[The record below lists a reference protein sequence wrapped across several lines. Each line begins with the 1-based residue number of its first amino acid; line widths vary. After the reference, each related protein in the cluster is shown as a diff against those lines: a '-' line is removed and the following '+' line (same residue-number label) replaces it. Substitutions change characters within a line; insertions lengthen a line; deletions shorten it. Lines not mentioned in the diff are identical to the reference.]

1 MKKNA
6 ILLFSLLMG
15 GFSIAQSEQNVEV
28 VQGNYLGL
36 SEELRNLP
44 QSTDEDMVY
53 ENDEGEGLHE
63 RRKKPEAVDP
73 TALPVK
79 YDPVRQSYQDKSY
92 EIQLGVN
99 VQGMGGSFPPDPTG
113 AVSEDYYVQAVNTAW
128 KVFNKDGTNAS
139 GPSGLNTLWP
149 GSTNSGDPIVMY
161 DRQVQRFVITQFQ
174 TGSNEILFAVSETA
188 DPLGSYHLYEFSFPS
203 FPDYPKYSIWS
214 DGYYMTSNTYTQNV
228 VAFEREKMIAGDPT
242 ASMISM
248 NLPNFETH
256 YGFRSVLPA
265 DADGDLPPYGTPI
278 SLFTFQDDSWSSS
291 VTEDHILIMKMSVD
305 WDNPNSSSIA
315 IDQELPTAAFNSVF
329 TTSWN
334 DIVQKGTSQ
343 RLDAIS
349 SIFNYRAQYLRWP
362 THNSVMLCNVVDVDG
377 SNTAGIRWYELRQDV
392 DSLDWE
398 IYQQSTFAPDDGRS
412 RFIGSIAMDYNG
424 HIGLAYSFSG
434 PNDYPGL
441 ACTGRLSWDAPGD
454 MSQPET
460 VAQEGLYF
468 QSGGNRYG
476 DYSHMSLDPDGS
488 TFWYTGEYIGN
499 GGARRT
505 KIFSF
510 NLEKQVGV
518 NQELADGESPILNA
532 IQDQSQLTVDID
544 NFPSTNEMYV
554 ELFSLDGR
562 RVAKKVIAAPEGK
575 LSTTFDISSLR
586 NQNAVYIVRA
596 GKDNFMRVKKVAIIK

>member
-1 MKKNA
+1 MKKITLL
-6 ILLFSLLMG
+6 ILTLLAGGSL
-15 GFSIAQSEQNVEV
+15 IAQSEQQNIEIR
-28 VQGNYLGL
+28 QGNYLGL
-36 SEELRNLP
+36 SEEVRNLP
-44 QSTDEDMVY
+44 QTPDEEMVY
-53 ENDEGEGLHE
+53 ENDEGENLHE

-79 YDPVRQSYQDKSY
+79 YDPVRQTEQQKGGQ
-92 EIQLGVN
+92 INLGVN
-99 VQGMGGSFPPDPTG
+99 VNGMGGAFPPDPSG
-113 AVSEDYYVQAVNTAW
+113 AVNEDYYVQAVNTAY
-128 KVFNKDGTNAS
+128 KVFNKDGSNAS
-139 GPSGLNTLWP
+139 APSGLNTLWP
-149 GSTNSGDPIVMY
+149 GSSNSGDPIVMY
-161 DRQVQRFVITQFQ
+161 DQQAQRFVITQFQ
-174 TGSNEILFAVSETA
+174 TGSNEILLAVSETS
-188 DPLGSYHLYEFSFPS
+188 DPLGAYYLYEFSFPS
-203 FPDYPKYSIWS
+203 FPDYPKYSVWS
-214 DGYYMTSNTYTQNV
+214 DGYYMTSNTFTENV
-228 VAFEREKMIAGDPT
+228 VSFEREKMLVGDPT

-248 NLPNFETH
+248 NLPSFATH

-278 SLFTFQDDSWSSS
+278 SLFTFQDDAWSGG

-305 WDNPNSSSIA
+305 WANPNSSSIT

-329 TTSWN
+329 TTTWN
-334 DIVQKGTSQ
+334 DIAQQGTSQ

-398 IYQQSTFAPDDGRS
+398 VYQQSTFAPNDGRS

-424 HIGLAYSFSG
+424 HIGLAYSISG

-441 ACTGRLSWDAPGD
+441 ACTGRFSWDALGD

-460 VAQEGLYF
+460 IAQEGLFY

-488 TFWYTGEYIGN
+488 TFWFTGEYIGN
-499 GGARRT
+499 GGSRRT

-510 NLEKQVGV
+510 NLEQQVGV
-518 NQELADGESPILNA
+518 DQETVSEDTPMLNA
-532 IQDQSQLTVDID
+532 IQDQDQLRVDVSS
-544 NFPSTNEMYV
+544 FPSSDQMYV
-554 ELFSLDGR
+554 ELFGLDGR
-562 RVAKKVIAAPEGK
+562 RVERQIISAPNGE
-575 LSTTFDISSLR
+575 LETAFDIASLESG
-586 NQNAVYIVRA
+586 VYIVRV
-596 GKDNFMRVKKVAIIK
+596 GKNDFMRVKKVAIVK